1 MAHWLPEL
9 PRPPPV
15 LGVEEE
21 ELFGAE
27 LEEAAELF
35 GGAT

>member
-1 MAHWLPEL
+1 MAHCLPET
-9 PRPPPV
+9 PRAPV
-15 LGVEEE
+15 LGVEEG

-27 LEEAAELF
+27 LEAAELF